1 MNLSLNQFVSLLE
14 EKYGQSL
21 KPQARIGAKDFW
33 KYLENIKD
41 GILSDE
47 IDITIDMFSI
57 ARAFP
62 EYASHQTWK
71 GLSILFLIVAVPL
84 FFYNW
89 IFGALSIVVGIAA
102 KVVGSIFLRSN
113 GQRIVGKIVDGIRKN
128 DLNSGLGSLC
138 AYYLSGMVQLSSAKG
153 YSRWPHFPSNVITG
167 IQATVEEE
175 GE

>member
-14 EKYGQSL
+14 EKYGQAL
-21 KPQARIGAKDFW
+21 KPQARIGAEDFW

-71 GLSILFLIVAVPL
+71 GLSILFLVAAVPL

-89 IFGALSIVVGIAA
+89 IFGALSVVVGIVV
-102 KVVGSIFLRSN
+102 KVLGNMVLRSN
-113 GQRIVGKIVDGIRKN
+113 GQRFVRDIADGMRKN
-128 DLNSGLGSLC
+128 DLSSGIGSLC

-153 YSRWPHFPSNVITG
+153 YSSWPHFPSNVITG
-167 IQATVEEE
+167 IQATIEE
-175 GE
+175 GEK